1 MISIRGGS
9 GIGDALYLQS
19 VSRHFVENGETV
31 EACCDWPDV
40 FRPLAGKIAVS
51 PFRRK
56 PIDRLAHYST
66 RRAVAGTTQFEDCC
80 IQAGIGEKVDLRLDW
95 QVLNVGLVEMLRA
108 SGKPVVVVQM
118 PRAPFGRTDGYGT
131 ELLPDCRR
139 IQDAVDRLS
148 GRATIVQVGK
158 GEPWFRFK
166 GIDIDLADRTSVAD
180 LIDIGF
186 AADAFLGYVS
196 FIVPLAESF
205 SKPALL
211 VWSRAG
217 LNSRHDIVRTIKP
230 MKILHRPS
238 SQWVMDDCSKEQL
251 ENAVDALCEQVRLP
265 LAV

>member
-1 MISIRGGS
+1 MISIRGGA

-19 VSRHFVENGETV
+19 VARYFVEKGEKV

-40 FRPLAGKIAVS
+40 FRPLAGKVKVS

-56 PIDRLAHYST
+56 PIDRLAHYSA
-66 RRAVAGTTQFEDCC
+66 RRAVSGTSQFEDCC
-80 IQAGIGEKVDLRLDW
+80 IQAGIREKVDLRLDW
-95 QVLNVGLVEMLRA
+95 QVVNVGLVEMLRA

-118 PRAPFGRTDGYGT
+118 PRAPFGRTDGFGK

-139 IQDAVDRLS
+139 IQEAIDRLA
-148 GRATIVQVGK
+148 GRACLVQVGK
-158 GEPWFRFK
+158 GSTWFRFE
-166 GIDIDLADRTSVAD
+166 GIDIDLVDRTSVTE

-217 LNSRHDIVRTIKP
+217 LNSQHEVVRTIKP
-230 MKILHRPS
+230 QKILHRS
-238 SQWVMDDCSKEQL
+238 SSRWVMDDCSKEQL
-251 ENAVDALCEQVRLP
+251 ENAVDALCEQVRYTA
-265 LAV
+265 AV